1 MRFSMPMPSS
11 MQVNDEQE
19 FKSVHSKKSKQP
31 SATKS
36 KPRDLDLSPIGQN
49 QEKKFGETDDELKSK
64 LQNMFPEKSGK
75 RASQPFDQGFD
86 EDEIEEYDHDD
97 FEDLPSEPVEDTHEE
112 LYEKEVQLPI
122 LEDKPPVD
130 SFQNSSKSKVEE
142 QEPKGEEEEAI
153 SINSIDLGLM
163 TEEQKEQ
170 ATNLIMDELDFDSI
184 LKVQLEEVMQA
195 IIMRQ

>member
-1 MRFSMPMPSS
+1 M
-11 MQVNDEQE
+11 
-19 FKSVHSKKSKQP
+19 
-31 SATKS
+31 
-36 KPRDLDLSPIGQN
+36 
-49 QEKKFGETDDELKSK
+49 
-64 LQNMFPEKSGK
+64 
-75 RASQPFDQGFD
+75 
-86 EDEIEEYDHDD
+86 
-97 FEDLPSEPVEDTHEE
+97 EDTHAE

-195 IIMRQ
+195 IIMRQWL